1 MNMKTTRLKCLSPE
15 DKKELATRLTRI
27 EGQIGGIR
35 EMIEREESCE
45 QVAQQL
51 AAAREALSK
60 TFSDLMAR
68 TIERTCLMNDGAD
81 PAAVRAKLSEIVKIL
96 AKYS

>member
-1 MNMKTTRLKCLSPE
+1 MTKKTTKLKCLSPG
-15 DKKELATRLTRI
+15 DKKELAARLARI

-51 AAAREALSK
+51 AAARQALNK
-60 TFSDLMAR
+60 TFSDLIAR
-68 TIERTCLMNDGAD
+68 TMERSCLASSDED
-81 PAAVRAKLSEIVKIL
+81 PAVRAKLSEIISIF
-96 AKYS
+96 AKYA